1 MAENGAKQPLLQD
14 GDPPNAGET
23 RPTPQGAGAKRFRRC
38 RTAPS
43 ADAAQDSPP
52 GSKNRSQPERGR
64 SAGSPPFAPPKEL
77 LRGARPSFRLVGV
90 LLLAYLLAGT
100 IAFYLAMDHMSGGRT
115 RSRVVD
121 ALYFCVVTMTTVG
134 YGDLVPASDAAKLLA
149 CAFAFAGVALV
160 GTFLSKAA
168 DYLVEK
174 QEALLF
180 RALHLRRAGDR
191 RALRDMEANKVR
203 YKLYTSAALLA
214 AALVSGTAFLVEVE
228 GMRPVDAFYCVC
240 ATDHLHGPR
249 GGGHGRRPPG
259 RGRGLRAVQAQGA
272 GEDQSGGDRRV
283 SGGVRPARRRQLRHP
298 LAARPHRG
306 TAWIDGWA
314 ITGSQ
319 QGQWSQRRE
328 HSRKAEKSNS
338 ATRLQLLLCVFSIVA
353 LGAVGPIIVMGL
365 RMLL

>member
-1 MAENGAKQPLLQD
+1 MAENRAKQPLLKD
-14 GDPPNAGET
+14 GDHPNAGET
-23 RPTPQGAGAKRFRRC
+23 RSTQGAGAKRFRSC

-52 GSKNRSQPERGR
+52 GSKNPSHQERGR

-90 LLLAYLLAGT
+90 LLLAYLIAGT
-100 IAFYLAMDHMSGGRT
+100 IAFYLAMDHMSGART

-149 CAFAFAGVALV
+149 CAFVFSGVALV
-160 GTFLSKAA
+160 GTFLSFLSKAA

-191 RALRDMEANKVR
+191 RALRECGTWSPTR
-203 YKLYTSAALLA
+203 S

-240 ATDHLHGPR
+240 ATVTTLGTVVVALFFLYAAELGAEQR
-249 GGGHGRRPPG
+249 Q
-259 RGRGLRAVQAQGA
+259 RALAWWVL
-272 GEDQSGGDRRV
+272 
-283 SGGVRPARRRQLRHP
+283 RRRTTCADLKAVEVDMDGDHRLKELGKISQEEIAEFLEEYDQLDADNSDT
-298 LAARPHRG
+298 LSPH
-306 TAWIDGWA
+306 D
-314 ITGSQ
+314 
-319 QGQWSQRRE
+319 
-328 HSRKAEKSNS
+328 
-338 ATRLQLLLCVFSIVA
+338 LIVA
-353 LGAVGPIIVMGL
+353 QPG
-365 RMLL
+365 